1 MVNDAPHATE
11 ATVED
16 ASTVTTSDSERRL
29 DRRFELIEALL
40 LAVAAILTAWAAFQ
54 ATKWGGVQADGY
66 SRAGAARTESVSAA
80 THAGQLGVVDV
91 ITFTAWVD
99 AVSSEL
105 RAGQQNG
112 FAPDGT
118 YDPLEGTES
127 AFFHDRLRPEFH
139 VAMDAW
145 LDTAPLTNPSAPPT
159 PFAMPEYRVAE
170 ADRAA
175 DLDQQADASA
185 AEARDA
191 NQRGDNYVLMTIMF
205 ALVIVLGGI
214 GSKMDTF
221 KARTLLL
228 ALAAV
233 TLVTAAVV
241 TFSFPIEI

>member
-1 MVNDAPHATE
+1 MTDSVPS
-11 ATVED
+11 
-16 ASTVTTSDSERRL
+16 STSPWTR
-29 DRRFELIEALL
+29 
-40 LAVAAILTAWAAFQ
+40 
-54 ATKWGGVQADGY
+54 G
-66 SRAGAARTESVSAA
+66 
-80 THAGQLGVVDV
+80 
-91 ITFTAWVD
+91 
-99 AVSSEL
+99 
-105 RAGQQNG
+105 
-112 FAPDGT
+112 
-118 YDPLEGTES
+118 
-127 AFFHDRLRPEFH
+127 
-139 VAMDAW
+139 